1 MPIEDE
7 DRAFDEVVGR
17 IAAKLPNLSTDLIRA
32 EVEAQLAKFD
42 ASAVRDFI
50 PVLVEHEVL
59 ERLRTGEREVPPPG
73 T

>member
-7 DRAFDEVVGR
+7 DRAVDEVVER
-17 IAAKLPNLSTDLIRA
+17 IATKLPTLSTDLIRA

-42 ASAVRDFI
+42 DSAVRDFV

-59 ERLRTGEREVPPPG
+59 ERLRTGDDA
-73 T
+73 